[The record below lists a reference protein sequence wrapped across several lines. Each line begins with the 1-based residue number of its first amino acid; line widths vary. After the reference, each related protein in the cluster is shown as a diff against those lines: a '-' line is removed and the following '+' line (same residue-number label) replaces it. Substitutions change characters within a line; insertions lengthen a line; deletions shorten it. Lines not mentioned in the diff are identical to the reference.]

1 MKRKERNMTAKS
13 VLFYCSSNCTEMRKA
28 KTVYSTLLRLSE
40 TSQRI
45 TTVKNLNP
53 LQNLVHDSNV
63 HSYV

>member
-13 VLFYCSSNCTEMRKA
+13 VLFYCSSNCIEMRKA
-28 KTVYSTLLRLSE
+28 KIVYSTLLRLSAA
-40 TSQRI
+40 SQRI

-53 LQNLVHDSNV
+53 LQELVHNSNA